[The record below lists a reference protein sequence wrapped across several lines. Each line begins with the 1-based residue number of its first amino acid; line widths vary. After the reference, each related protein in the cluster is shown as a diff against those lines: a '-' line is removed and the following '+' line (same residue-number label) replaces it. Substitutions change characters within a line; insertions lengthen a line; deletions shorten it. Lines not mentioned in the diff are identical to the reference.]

1 MRVATPCGLQEAT
14 AIATVRNIMLNQ
26 MGIGQRLALAFG
38 LLLAL
43 LCAMAAMAAW
53 QVRNLAN
60 DTRYFSDNIV
70 PSHETGKKVL
80 FSLGQEQR
88 QQLLHLMATSDEE
101 MNGIERSMAKL
112 RQDVNQELATY
123 EKELAS
129 DDADRRLLAQAREAV
144 NAYYQTFEKVRP
156 LSRQA
161 LENPVKLQQATE
173 LMHAE
178 GAKAYETA
186 EKVLEAWWQHNVDL
200 GQQRAQEASQRRT
213 SALVSLG
220 VLAIVALAMGGTAA
234 WLISRSVTQPLQ
246 RAVDLATRVA
256 AGDLTARIEV
266 KGKDEMARLLQAL
279 SSMNDSLA
287 RIVSEVRLRS
297 DNIATGSSEIAT
309 GNADL
314 SHRTE
319 VQASNL
325 QQTAASMEQLSGT
338 VQHSADTAR
347 TATTMAE
354 QAASVAG
361 QGGAL
366 VQQVVD
372 TMQGISASSRKISD
386 IIGVIDG
393 IAFQTNI
400 LALNAAVEA
409 ARAGEQGRGFA
420 VVASEVRSLAGRS
433 AEAAREIKALIG
445 SSVDQVELGSRQ
457 VQAAGESMGDIVSQV
472 QRVAQMIA
480 ELSSTSVE
488 QSQGLGQVSSAVQQ
502 LDHVTQQNAALVEQS
517 AAAAES
523 LRHQAAQLAD
533 AVKVFKVREGLTLT
547 D

>member
-1 MRVATPCGLQEAT
+1 
-14 AIATVRNIMLNQ
+14 
-26 MGIGQRLALAFG
+26 
-38 LLLAL
+38 
-43 LCAMAAMAAW
+43 
-53 QVRNLAN
+53 
-60 DTRYFSDNIV
+60 
-70 PSHETGKKVL
+70 
-80 FSLGQEQR
+80 
-88 QQLLHLMATSDEE
+88 
-101 MNGIERSMAKL
+101 
-112 RQDVNQELATY
+112 
-123 EKELAS
+123 
-129 DDADRRLLAQAREAV
+129 
-144 NAYYQTFEKVRP
+144 
-156 LSRQA
+156 
-161 LENPVKLQQATE
+161 
-173 LMHAE
+173 MHAE

-445 SSVDQVELGSRQ
+445 SSV
-457 VQAAGESMGDIVSQV
+457 
-472 QRVAQMIA
+472 
-480 ELSSTSVE
+480 E

-533 AVKVFKVREGLTLT
+533 AVKVFKVREGLIAH
-547 D
+547 